1 MKSALRNPHSAIQ
14 TGPAARRDLAHDL
27 VALLEADMRYLGW
40 FVAIVKAYPE
50 DRHDWSTA
58 AEVAARCRYP
68 LSIAEAL
75 LRVDHKTGSQVATG
89 AKRQA
94 AA

>member
-14 TGPAARRDLAHDL
+14 TGPAARRALAHDL
-27 VALLEADMRYLGW
+27 VELLNQDMQYLGW
-40 FVAIVKAYPE
+40 FIAIVEAYPE
-50 DRHDWSTA
+50 DQHDWATA
-58 AEVAARCRYP
+58 MQVAARCRYP